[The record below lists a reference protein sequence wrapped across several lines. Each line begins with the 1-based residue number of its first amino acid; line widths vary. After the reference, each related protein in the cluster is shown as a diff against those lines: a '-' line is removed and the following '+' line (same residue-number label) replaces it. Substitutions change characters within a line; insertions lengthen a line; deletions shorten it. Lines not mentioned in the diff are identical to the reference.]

1 MEIGRGGF
9 ATVYAADDHALGRKV
24 AVKVL
29 RHLDDDGVRRFQREA
44 RILADLGSH
53 ENLAVIY
60 RFAET
65 RNGNPCFVM
74 EYVPGGSLADSLARD
89 GAVDVKTAISYA
101 SQVSRALMHTHARG
115 IVHRDIKPSNILLAN
130 DGRIKLSDFGIA
142 VIRSGSATL
151 NAATFEH
158 AAPEVF
164 LNGATK
170 NDERSDLYSLGST
183 LFNLI
188 DGSAPYHIEG
198 DRSHEALLNRVLNAP
213 IPVTDRAPQLNGF
226 WAKALAR
233 EPEARFQTAAE
244 LLAALTALSRESP
257 PSPTRADHRGFRPE
271 QPSKYASP
279 PSTPPPPGPDA
290 QPSQSAV
297 PAPRLP
303 PPPSGKVT
311 AANTVGVTRADGQ
324 PLSPQ
329 EVAVVDSFAVSPSA
343 AQRRDVAALTPTQ
356 SVLFTLA
363 QDRDDTVA
371 TIAVP
376 RLTDQ
381 NLLGQLIEPERP
393 KRTRVLAA
401 GRITNGPLAER
412 LAADPDPDVRAALAS
427 GVSEPSI
434 IQRLIVDP
442 AESVRSAVIAQIQ
455 NPKVLRLVAQS
466 PDPETRRAIARHLDP
481 AADNGG
487 LLTILARDGD
497 ASVREVALGRVDAR
511 TVLELAANHDEA
523 ISRSAIRFVR
533 DPEALYRLS
542 RHPTS
547 HVQRHAIAQL
557 QDVETL
563 ARIAGD
569 VDHPGWREALN
580 RIDDQPTLVT
590 LARSDND
597 GVAAVALARIP
608 DGKALT
614 ALAADPGFRLRLQ
627 AAERITDPVALQ
639 SLAGSADQEV
649 AARTRGALSEL
660 SERSE
665 RLATARLLAAG
676 VVVAVLAL
684 ALVLPEA
691 RALAI
696 LVIGAVAVGY
706 RIYASQQNGG

>member
-1 MEIGRGGF
+1 M
-9 ATVYAADDHALGRKV
+9 YSADDHALGRKV

-74 EYVPGGSLADSLARD
+74 EYVPGGSLADSLTHN
-89 GAVDVKTAISYA
+89 GAVEVKTAISYA

-115 IVHRDIKPSNILLAN
+115 IVHRDIKPSNILLAT
-130 DGRIKLSDFGIA
+130 DGRVKLSDFGIA
-142 VIRSGSATL
+142 VIRSASATL

-170 NDERSDLYSLGST
+170 NDERSDLYSLCST

-188 DGSAPYHIEG
+188 DGSAPYHIDGE
-198 DRSHEALLNRVLNAP
+198 RSHEALLNRVLNGP

-226 WAKALAR
+226 WVKALAKD
-233 EPEARFQTAAE
+233 PDARFQTAAE
-244 LLAALTALSRESP
+244 LLAALTALSRETP
-257 PSPTRADHRGFRPE
+257 PSPTRADAQRGRS
-271 QPSKYASP
+271 QPSQP
-279 PSTPPPPGPDA
+279 PGPPPPGSSVPPPPWPDAQPSRSASTPPPP
-290 QPSQSAV
+290 
-297 PAPRLP
+297 P
-303 PPPSGKVT
+303 PPAGKVT
-311 AANTVGVTRADGQ
+311 VSSTVGITATGGQ

-329 EVAVVDSFAVSPSA
+329 EVAVVDSFVASPSA
-343 AQRRDVAALTPTQ
+343 AQRRDVAALTTTQ

-376 RLTDQ
+376 RITDH

-412 LAADPDPDVRAALAS
+412 LAADPDADVRAALAS
-427 GVSEPSI
+427 GVSDPSI

-466 PDPETRRAIARHLDP
+466 PDPETRRAIGRHLDP
-481 AADNGG
+481 AADVGG
-487 LLTILARDGD
+487 LLTTLARDND
-497 ASVREVALGRVDAR
+497 ASVREVALGRIDAR

-523 ISRSAIRFVR
+523 VSRSAIRFVR
-533 DPEALYRLS
+533 DPEALHRLS
-542 RHPTS
+542 RHPTP
-547 HVQRHAIAQL
+547 HVQLHAVAQIA
-557 QDVETL
+557 DVETL
-563 ARIAGD
+563 AHIAGD
-569 VDHPGWREALN
+569 TEHPRWREALD
-580 RIDDQPTLVT
+580 RIDDEPSLAA
-590 LARSDND
+590 LARSGND
-597 GVAAVALARIP
+597 RIAEAALARIP
-608 DGKALT
+608 EGRTLA
-614 ALAADPGFRLRLQ
+614 ALAADPGYRFRLE
-627 AAERITDPVALQ
+627 AADRITDRMALE
-639 SLAGSADQEV
+639 SLAAGADQEV
-649 AARTRGALSEL
+649 ADRARGALSEL

-676 VVVAVLAL
+676 VLLAAL
-684 ALVLPEA
+684 AMAIAFQETRL
-691 RALAI
+691 LAI
-696 LVIGAVAVGY
+696 LVIAAVVVAY
-706 RIYASQQNGG
+706 RSYASRQVGRLKSGG